1 MNFAFLVA
9 AFVATVNGPRVR
21 LAHPERGL
29 FLPALGAL
37 GLAAAAIAFAEEL
50 LEALAISPES
60 FRIAAGLVLAVA
72 GLRTLVRPVPGRAPA
87 LAAAFTPELAV
98 LAVSA
103 GADDATGRAVAAA
116 AVGVV
121 LVLAPVRAVPAARFL
136 AALQVVVAVA
146 LVVGGIRDV

>member
-1 MNFAFLVA
+1 MTFAFLVA
-9 AFVATVNGPRVR
+9 AFVTTVNPPRVR
-21 LAHPERGL
+21 LARPEGSVL
-29 FLPALGAL
+29 LASLAVL

-50 LEALAISPES
+50 LDALAVSPES

-72 GLRTLVRPVPGRAPA
+72 GLRTLIRPVPEPAPV
-87 LAAAFTPELAV
+87 LAALFTPELAV

-103 GADDATGRAVAAA
+103 GADAATATAVGAA
-116 AVGVV
+116 AVGFV

-146 LVVGGIRDV
+146 LVVAGIRDV

>member
-1 MNFAFLVA
+1 MTFAFLVA
-9 AFVATVNGPRVR
+9 AFVATVNAPRVR
-21 LAHPERGL
+21 LARPEGGL
-29 FLPALGAL
+29 LLPAVAVL

-50 LEALAISPES
+50 LDALAVSPES

-72 GLRTLVRPVPGRAPA
+72 GLRTLVRPVPGPAPV
-87 LAAAFTPELAV
+87 LAALFTPELAV

-103 GADDATGRAVAAA
+103 GADEATGTAVAAA
-116 AVGVV
+116 AVGVI

-146 LVVGGIRDV
+146 LVVAGIRDV